1 MNNSNDFYLQLDEQ
15 QKWAIRTFLRL
26 EGQDDRA
33 DDLSRYENQKQTEE
47 RLRDYEQSHV
57 LR

>member
-1 MNNSNDFYLQLDEQ
+1 MNNPNDFYLQLDEK

-33 DDLSRYENQKQTEE
+33 DDLSRYEDQKVTEE
-47 RLRDYEQSHV
+47 RLKDYEQS
-57 LR
+57 

>member
-1 MNNSNDFYLQLDEQ
+1 MNNPNDFYLQLDEK

-33 DDLSRYENQKQTEE
+33 DDLSRYEDQKIKEE
-47 RLRDYEQSHV
+47 RLREYEQSQV